1 MLRSFCDNVS
11 DGRRGPTH
19 LQDASN
25 RQANDDESA
34 DEHTDCG
41 QSTFAGETGFVHSRT
56 EPSRR
61 SSGSLL
67 HAASRRPLRR
77 PERHPQRLWLP
88 AQLKQLVS
96 CSKSGTNR
104 NNCALSRRNW
114 TGAKKRS
121 VKSVRLICS
130 MIHRLRAIAQDF
142 AEFRKAGLTH
152 PMMADIEKELGVS
165 P

>member
-1 MLRSFCDNVS
+1 MNSRRFILRTLVTRSFCDDLS
-11 DGRRGPTH
+11 RGRVGGPAQ
-19 LQDASN
+19 LQDAGN

-34 DEHTDCG
+34 DKHTDRG
-41 QSTFAGETGFVHSRT
+41 QSAFMGEAGFVHSRT
-56 EPSRR
+56 EPS
-61 SSGSLL
+61 
-67 HAASRRPLRR
+67 
-77 PERHPQRLWLP
+77 
-88 AQLKQLVS
+88 VS

-152 PMMADIEKELGVS
+152 PMMAEIEKELGV
-165 P
+165 PR